1 MLRCL
6 LEELDRY
13 YSIFLYEGMEPIL
26 DVWEKRNC
34 TLGREIILKQGDNLF
49 RGTAVNITQEG
60 GLVLKDF
67 EGSERVF
74 YSGDATVI
82 K

>member
-26 DVWEKRNC
+26 ECMGKRNC
-34 TLGREIILKQGDNLF
+34 TLGREIILKQGIIF
-49 RGTAVNITQEG
+49 SGTAVNITQEG